1 MSPKKTSDDISADP
15 FQEHGSR
22 LSPGRIRLLG
32 CDFEFETDGPGLRR
46 IVDWAYAGL
55 PRHKL
60 SSSVPRLKVR
70 LARAPRDSGSGGRRK
85 AVRSEIPRIEMLSGA
100 DFLGATT
107 SASDFV
113 VLSPAQGTGLI
124 VVSPRLLRSSYHV
137 RYELLEFAVFTL
149 ATRVQGLIGLHAACV
164 GRGGR
169 GLLLMGDSGAGKST
183 AALHCLLRGL
193 EFLSEDSVFVAP
205 DSLLAT
211 GIANFA
217 HVRRDSLRFVPREA
231 RALIRRS
238 PVIKRRSG
246 VEKFEIDLRRP
257 EFRPAPRPLEIAAC
271 VFMTAERAGGAAPL
285 AAPLRRAELLERLQA
300 AQPYAAHQ
308 PGWMRFRQRMTG
320 IPAFE
325 LRRGGHPEQ
334 TVGELEK
341 ILVATGKHGPTIRGN
356 ERSYE

>member
-1 MSPKKTSDDISADP
+1 MSRKTTESDISADP
-15 FQEHGSR
+15 FQERGSR
-22 LSPGRIRLLG
+22 LTRGRMRLLG
-32 CDFEFETDGPGLRR
+32 CDFEFESDSPELRR
-46 IVDWAYAGL
+46 IVDWAYADL

-60 SSSVPRLKVR
+60 SKTVPRLTIRVM
-70 LARAPRDSGSGGRRK
+70 RAPRAGGSGRK
-85 AVRSEIPRIEMLSGA
+85 AARSSEAIPRIEMLSGA

-113 VLSPAQGTGLI
+113 VLSPARRTGLI
-124 VVSPRLLRSSYHV
+124 VVSPRLLRSEYHV

-149 ATRVQGLIGLHAACV
+149 ATRVQGFVGLHAACV

-231 RALIRRS
+231 QALIRRS

-246 VEKFEIDLRRP
+246 VEKFEIDLRRR
-257 EFRPAPRPLEIAAC
+257 EFRPARGPLEIAAC
-271 VFMTAERAGGAAPL
+271 VFMTAERAGAAGSL
-285 AAPLRRAELLERLQA
+285 VSSLRRADLVARLEA

-308 PGWMRFRQRMTG
+308 PGWIRFRQGLTG
-320 IPAFE
+320 VPAFE
-325 LRRGGHPEQ
+325 LRRGAHPEQ

-341 ILVATGKHGPTIRGN
+341 ILAATGKH
-356 ERSYE
+356 

>member
-1 MSPKKTSDDISADP
+1 MSRTATESDISADP
-15 FQEHGSR
+15 FQERGSR
-22 LSPGRIRLLG
+22 ITRGRMRLLG
-32 CDFEFETDGPGLRR
+32 CDFEFETDSPELRR
-46 IVDWAYAGL
+46 IVDWAYADL

-60 SSSVPRLKVR
+60 STTVPRLKIR
-70 LARAPRDSGSGGRRK
+70 IARAPSDRGRGRK
-85 AVRSEIPRIEMLSGA
+85 AARSAEIPRIEMLSGA

-113 VLSPAQGTGLI
+113 VLSPAQRTGLI
-124 VVSPRLLRSSYHV
+124 VVSPRLLRSEYHV

-149 ATRVQGLIGLHAACV
+149 ATRVQGLVGLHAACV

-183 AALHCLLRGL
+183 AALHCLLRGF

-211 GIANFA
+211 GVANFA
-217 HVRRDSLRFVPREA
+217 HVRRDSLRFVPQEA
-231 RALIRRS
+231 QALVRRS

-246 VEKFEIDLRRP
+246 VEKFEIDLRRR
-257 EFRPAPRPLEIAAC
+257 EFRPARRPLEIAAC
-271 VFMTAERAGGAAPL
+271 VFMTAERAAGAGAGPGSL
-285 AAPLRRAELLERLQA
+285 ASSLRRGELLARLGA

-308 PGWMRFRQRMTG
+308 PGWMRFRQRLTG
-320 IPAFE
+320 VPAFE
-325 LRRGGHPEQ
+325 LRRGAHPEQ

-341 ILVATGKHGPTIRGN
+341 ILAVTGKH
-356 ERSYE
+356 

>member
-1 MSPKKTSDDISADP
+1 MSPKKTSNDISADP

-22 LSPGRIRLLG
+22 HSGGRMRLLG
-32 CDFEFETDGPGLRR
+32 CDFEFETDSPELRR
-46 IVDWAYAGL
+46 IVDWAYADL

-60 SSSVPRLKVR
+60 STTVPRLKIHV
-70 LARAPRDSGSGGRRK
+70 ARAPSGGGRK
-85 AVRSEIPRIEMLSGA
+85 AARSGEIPPIEMLSGA

-113 VLSPAQGTGLI
+113 VLSAAQRTGLI
-124 VVSPRLLRSSYHV
+124 VVSPRLLRSAYHV

-149 ATRVQGLIGLHAACV
+149 ATRVQGFVGLHAACV

-169 GLLLMGDSGAGKST
+169 GLLLMGESGAGKST

-193 EFLSEDSVFVAP
+193 EFLSEDSVFVVP

-217 HVRRDSLRFVPREA
+217 HVRRDSLRFVPPEA
-231 RALIRRS
+231 QVLIRRS

-246 VEKFEIDLRRP
+246 VEKFEIDLRRR
-257 EFRPAPRPLEIAAC
+257 EFNSARRPLEIAAC
-271 VFMTAERAGGAAPL
+271 VFMTAQRTNEAGAAGSGSL
-285 AAPLRRAELLERLQA
+285 ASPLRRGDLLARLQA

-308 PGWMRFRQRMTG
+308 PGWKRFRQRLTG
-320 IPAFE
+320 LPAFE
-325 LRRGGHPEQ
+325 LRRGAHPEQ
-334 TVGELEK
+334 TVVELEK
-341 ILVATGKHGPTIRGN
+341 ILAATGKH
-356 ERSYE
+356 

>member
-1 MSPKKTSDDISADP
+1 MSRKTTESDISADP
-15 FQEHGSR
+15 FQERGSR
-22 LSPGRIRLLG
+22 FTRGRMRLLG
-32 CDFEFETDGPGLRR
+32 CDFEFESDSSELRR
-46 IVDWAYAGL
+46 IVDWAYADL

-60 SSSVPRLKVR
+60 SATVPRLKIR
-70 LARAPRDSGSGGRRK
+70 IARAPNESGRGGGRK
-85 AVRSEIPRIEMLSGA
+85 ARRFEEIPRIEMLSGA

-113 VLSPAQGTGLI
+113 VLSAAQRTGLI
-124 VVSPRLLRSSYHV
+124 VVSPRLLRSAYHV

-149 ATRVQGLIGLHAACV
+149 ATRVQGFVGLHAACV

-183 AALHCLLRGL
+183 AALHCLLRGF

-217 HVRRDSLRFVPREA
+217 HVRGDSLRFVPQEA
-231 RALIRRS
+231 QALIRRS

-246 VEKFEIDLRRP
+246 VEKFEIDLRRR
-257 EFRPAPRPLEIAAC
+257 EFRPARRPLEIAAC
-271 VFMTAERAGGAAPL
+271 VFMTAERSTGAGAAGSGSL
-285 AAPLRRAELLERLQA
+285 ASPLRRGELLARLQA

-308 PGWMRFRQRMTG
+308 PGWKRFSQRLTG
-320 IPAFE
+320 LPAFE
-325 LRRGGHPEQ
+325 LRRGAHPEQ
-334 TVGELEK
+334 TVVELEK
-341 ILVATGKHGPTIRGN
+341 ILAAT
-356 ERSYE
+356 

>member
-1 MSPKKTSDDISADP
+1 MSPKKTSSDLSADP
-15 FQEHGSR
+15 FQEHRSR
-22 LSPGRIRLLG
+22 LSPGRMRLLG
-32 CDFEFETDGPGLRR
+32 CDFEFETDDPELRR

-55 PRHKL
+55 PRHTL
-60 SSSVPRLKVR
+60 SSPVPRLKIR
-70 LARAPRDSGSGGRRK
+70 LARSPRDGGSGSRRK
-85 AVRSEIPRIEMLSGA
+85 VGYSGIPRIEMLSGA

-113 VLSPAQGTGLI
+113 VLSPVQGTGLI
-124 VVSPRLLRSSYHV
+124 VVSPRLLRSAYHV

-193 EFLSEDSVFVAP
+193 EFLSEDSVFVAA

-217 HVRRDSLRFVPREA
+217 HVRGDSLRFVPREA
-231 RALIRRS
+231 QALIRRS
-238 PVIKRRSG
+238 PVIRRRSG
-246 VEKFEIDLRRP
+246 VEKFEIDLRRS
-257 EFRPAPRPLEIAAC
+257 EFRSAPRPLEIAAC
-271 VFMTAERAGGAAPL
+271 VFMTAERVSGAAATSL
-285 AAPLRRAELLERLQA
+285 ASPLRRAELLKRLQA

-308 PGWMRFRQRMTG
+308 QGWTRFRQRITG

-325 LRRGGHPEQ
+325 LHRGAHPEQ

-341 ILVATGKHGPTIRGN
+341 ILVATGKH
-356 ERSYE
+356 